1 MWLVVKYLLIEHQ
14 NISEQNMYTFG
25 VNKTVDSFL
34 MKETFSVPVPYG
46 PVRIPHI
53 RKNSY

>member
-34 MKETFSVPVPYG
+34 MKETFSVPYG

-53 RKNSY
+53 CKNSY